1 MVLRHLL
8 PREVSGIDPD
18 APQSPWDRSLG
29 PTCCLMVIF
38 TRAVATTAPAA
49 ATEFALGLI
58 SLSPFIDEVD
68 FFERH
73 SSRDS
78 AAHFP

>member
-29 PTCCLMVIF
+29 PPCCLMVIF
-38 TRAVATTAPAA
+38 TRAAAAAAPAVATAFT
-49 ATEFALGLI
+49 LGLTP
-58 SLSPFIDEVD
+58 LSPFIDEVD

-73 SSRDS
+73 TSRELT
-78 AAHFP
+78 AHFP